1 MALNSFPGA
10 PGQIR
15 SATLAV
21 AVALLLTA
29 CEGDDGANGAPG
41 AAGTPGND
49 GAAGFNALT
58 STIEIPVGDAQCPG
72 GGLALQSGLDSNR
85 NGTLDLA
92 EVQTTTTITCE
103 TSNIAFTL
111 SVLHA
116 NDGESKVISDSD
128 FGGLDRFGALVL
140 RLRHEATAF
149 DPGNSTPRGAITV
162 TSGDNF
168 LASPA
173 ITAGF
178 DNHDAGGRVYDAIA
192 LDYLGFD
199 AMAIGNHDLDF
210 GPDRMADF
218 IGDHVGSQVPFLSAN
233 LDFSNETAELQALA
247 ASGRIAASVV
257 VETAGEQV
265 GIIGATTERL
275 PFISSPRDIIIGDVA
290 TAVQAEIDA
299 LTAVGVD
306 KIVLISHLQSIDEEL
321 ALVAGLTGGI
331 DIVIA
336 GGGDEL
342 LANDDDRLVPGDTAS
357 GAYPLIATDAD
368 GREVPV
374 VTTSGDYEYVG
385 RLVVHFDY
393 NGEIVEI
400 DDASGVV
407 RVAGGAE
414 PDAVLPDAFIRQ
426 QVVEPVAA
434 FQADLAANLIVT
446 PASCE
451 VDLDGTRG
459 SVTNPPFAI
468 VTPGVRNSE
477 TNEGSLIADA
487 LLWQGQQLAAGFGAP
502 VPVVG
507 LQNGGGI
514 RNNDVIPC
522 ASAGLNELD
531 TFDMVPFSNF
541 VSIIEIPRAQFKEV
555 MENAV
560 SRIENGDGRFAQ
572 VAGFSFTFDR
582 DGTAQLL
589 DAEGNVTTPGSR
601 IVDLALDD
609 GTVIVANGVVQAGA
623 DVAIATI
630 DFLARGGDQYPYR
643 GAAFTNVGVSYQQAV
658 LNYVVAP
665 TADGGLEG
673 AILAADYPE
682 GGSGRIIDVTP

>member
-1 MALNSFPGA
+1 MDSTMLSGA
-10 PGQIR
+10 PGHIR
-15 SATLAV
+15 SVALAL
-21 AVALLLTA
+21 AAALLLTA
-29 CEGDDGANGAPG
+29 CDGDDG
-41 AAGTPGND
+41 TD
-49 GAAGFNALT
+49 GLNSL
-58 STIEIPVGDAQCPG
+58 SNTIEIPVGNAQCPG
-72 GGLALQSGLDSNR
+72 GGLALQTGLDTNR
-85 NGTLDLA
+85 NGTLEPD
-92 EVQTTTTITCE
+92 EVQSTTTITCE
-103 TSNIAFTL
+103 TSSIAFTL
-111 SVLHA
+111 SILHA
-116 NDGESKVISDSD
+116 NDGESKVISDGD
-128 FGGLDRFGALVL
+128 FGGLDRFATRVL
-140 RLRHEATAF
+140 QLRQAATAF
-149 DPGNSTPRGAITV
+149 DPTNRTPRGAITV

-178 DNHDAGGRVYDAIA
+178 DNHDAGGRIFDAIA
-192 LDYLGFD
+192 LDYIGFD

-233 LDFSNETAELQALA
+233 LDFSNETTELQSLVA
-247 ASGRIAASVV
+247 AGRIAASVV

-275 PFISSPRDIIIGDVA
+275 PFISSPRNIVIGDVA
-290 TAVQAEIDA
+290 TAVQAEIDTLIA
-299 LTAVGVD
+299 AGVD
-306 KIVLISHLQSIDEEL
+306 KIVLVSHLQSIDEEL
-321 ALVAGLTGGI
+321 ALIAGLTGL
-331 DIVIA
+331 DVAIA

-342 LANDDDRLVPGDTAS
+342 LANDDDLLVPGDTAS

-374 VTTSGDYEYVG
+374 VTTAGNYEYVG

-393 NGEIVEI
+393 NGEIVAI
-400 DDASGVV
+400 DEVSGPV

-414 PDAVLPDAFIRQ
+414 PDAVLPDPFVQQ

-434 FQADLAANLIVT
+434 FQADLAANLIV
-446 PASCE
+446 PAASCE
-451 VDLDGTRG
+451 VDLDGRRG
-459 SVTNPPFAI
+459 AVTSSPFAI

-487 LLWQGQQLAAGFGAP
+487 LLWQGRQLAASFGAP
-502 VPVVG
+502 LPIVG

-514 RNNDVIPC
+514 RNNDIIPC
-522 ASAGLNELD
+522 TTAGLTELD
-531 TFDMVPFSNF
+531 TFDMVPFANF
-541 VSIIEIPRAQFKEV
+541 VSIIPVPREQFKEV
-555 MENAV
+555 IENAV

-601 IVDLALDD
+601 IVGLTLDD
-609 GTVIVANGVVQAGA
+609 GTVIVNGGTVQPGA
-623 DVAIATI
+623 DIVIATI

-643 GAAFTNVGVSYQQAV
+643 GADFSNVGVSYQQAV
-658 LNYVVAP
+658 LNYVVAAA
-665 TADGGLEG
+665 ADGGLEG
-673 AILAADYPE
+673 AILAADYPD
-682 GGSGRIIDVTP
+682 GGSGRITDVTAP

>member
-1 MALNSFPGA
+1 MASTVFPDAQGR
-10 PGQIR
+10 IR
-15 SATLAV
+15 SAALAL
-21 AVALLLTA
+21 AAALLLTA
-29 CEGDDGANGAPG
+29 CDGDDGDDGA
-41 AAGTPGND
+41 D
-49 GAAGFNALT
+49 GADGLNSLSNT
-58 STIEIPVGDAQCPG
+58 VEIPVGDAQCPG
-72 GGLALQSGLDSNR
+72 GGLALQTGLDTNR
-85 NGTLDLA
+85 NGTLDPG
-92 EVQTTTTITCE
+92 EVQSTSTITCE
-103 TSNIAFTL
+103 TSGIAFTL
-111 SVLHA
+111 SILHA
-116 NDGESKVISDSD
+116 NDGESKVISDGD
-128 FGGLDRFGALVL
+128 FGGLDRFATRVL
-140 RLRHEATAF
+140 QLRQAATAF
-149 DPGNSTPRGAITV
+149 DPTDRTPRGAITV

-178 DNHDAGGRVYDAIA
+178 DNHDAGGRIFDAIA
-192 LDYLGFD
+192 LDYIGFD

-233 LDFSNETAELQALA
+233 LDFSNETTELQSLVA
-247 ASGRIAASVV
+247 AGRIAASVV

-275 PFISSPRDIIIGDVA
+275 PFISSPRNIVIGDVA

-299 LTAVGVD
+299 LIAAGVD
-306 KIVLISHLQSIDEEL
+306 KIVLVSHLQSIDEEL
-321 ALVAGLTGGI
+321 ALIAGLTGL
-331 DIVIA
+331 DVAIA

-342 LANDDDRLVPGDTAS
+342 LANDNDLLVPGDTAS
-357 GAYPLIATDAD
+357 GPYPLIATDAD

-374 VTTSGDYEYVG
+374 VTTAGNYEYVG

-393 NGEIVEI
+393 NGEVVAI
-400 DDASGVV
+400 DEVSGPV

-414 PDAVLPDAFIRQ
+414 PDAVLPDPFVQQ

-434 FQADLAANLIVT
+434 FQADLAANVIV
-446 PASCE
+446 PAANCE
-451 VDLDGTRG
+451 VDLDGRRG
-459 SVTNPPFAI
+459 AVTSSPFAI

-487 LLWQGQQLAAGFGAP
+487 LLWQGRQLAASFGAP
-502 VPVVG
+502 LPIVG

-514 RNNDVIPC
+514 RNDDIIPC
-522 ASAGLNELD
+522 TTAGLTELD
-531 TFDMVPFSNF
+531 TFDMVPFANF
-541 VSIIEIPRAQFKEV
+541 VSIIQIPREQFKEV

-582 DGTAQLL
+582 AGTAQLL

-601 IVDLALDD
+601 IVGLTLDD
-609 GTVIVANGVVQAGA
+609 GTVVVNGGTVQPGA
-623 DVAIATI
+623 DIVIATI
-630 DFLARGGDQYPYR
+630 DFLARGGDQYPFR
-643 GAAFTNVGVSYQQAV
+643 GADFTNVGVSYQQAV
-658 LNYVVAP
+658 LNYVVA
-665 TADGGLEG
+665 AAAESGLEG

-682 GGSGRIIDVTP
+682 GGSGRISDVTTP

>member
-1 MALNSFPGA
+1 MPSIELRDVPGHIRKIALA
-10 PGQIR
+10 L
-15 SATLAV
+15 SAV
-21 AVALLLTA
+21 LLLTA
-29 CEGDDGANGAPG
+29 CDGDDGDDGA
-41 AAGTPGND
+41 AGSD
-49 GAAGFNALT
+49 GLNSLT
-58 STIEIPVGDAQCPG
+58 NTVEIPVGDEQCPG
-72 GGLALQSGLDSNR
+72 GGLVLESGLDANR
-85 NGTLDLA
+85 NGLLDSD
-92 EVQTTTTITCE
+92 EVQSTSTISCE
-103 TSNIAFTL
+103 TSSVAFTL
-111 SVLHA
+111 SILHA
-116 NDGESKVISDSD
+116 NDGESKVVSDGD
-128 FGGLDRFGALVL
+128 FGGLDRFATVVL
-140 RLRHEATAF
+140 QLRQEATAF
-149 DPGNSTPRGAITV
+149 DPANRTPRGAITV

-178 DNHDAGGRVYDAIA
+178 ENHDAGGRIYDAIA
-192 LDYLGFD
+192 LDYIGFD

-218 IGDHVGSQVPFLSAN
+218 ISDHVGSQVPFLSAN
-233 LDFSNETAELQALA
+233 LDFSNETAELQSLVA
-247 ASGRIAASVV
+247 AGRIASSVV
-257 VETAGEQV
+257 VETAGEEV
-265 GIIGATTERL
+265 GIIGATTEGL

-299 LTAVGVD
+299 LTAAGID
-306 KIVLISHLQSIDEEL
+306 KIVLVSHLQSISEEL
-321 ALVAGLTGGI
+321 GLIAGLTGGI

-342 LANDDDRLVPGDTAS
+342 LANDDDLLVPGDTPS
-357 GAYPLIATDAD
+357 GVYPLLATDAD

-374 VTTSGDYEYVG
+374 VTTAGNYEYVG
-385 RLVVHFDY
+385 RLVVHFDF

-400 DDASGVV
+400 DEVSGPV

-414 PDAVLPDAFIRQ
+414 ADAVLPDAFVKQ
-426 QVVEPVAA
+426 QVVEPVEA
-434 FQADLAANLIVT
+434 FQANLAANLIV
-446 PASCE
+446 PAANCE
-451 VDLDGTRG
+451 VDLDGRRG
-459 SVTNPPFAI
+459 AVSSAPYAI
-468 VTPGVRNSE
+468 ITPGVRNSE

-487 LLWQGQQLAAGFGAP
+487 LLWQGRKLAAGFGAP
-502 VPVVG
+502 VPLVG

-514 RNNDVIPC
+514 RNDDIIPC
-522 ASAGLNELD
+522 STAGLTELD
-531 TFDMVPFSNF
+531 TFDMVPFANF
-541 VSIIEIPRAQFKEV
+541 VSIIQVPREQFKEV

-589 DAEGNVTTPGSR
+589 DADGNVTTPGNR
-601 IVDLALDD
+601 IVDLTLDD
-609 GTVIVANGVVQAGA
+609 GTVIVANGTVQPGA
-623 DVAIATI
+623 DIPIATI

-673 AILAADYPE
+673 AVLATGYPE
-682 GGSGRIIDVTP
+682 DGSGRITDVTGP

>member
-1 MALNSFPGA
+1 MPSIELPGVPVHIRNIALA
-10 PGQIR
+10 
-15 SATLAV
+15 LA
-21 AVALLLTA
+21 ASLLLTA
-29 CEGDDGANGAPG
+29 CEGDDGDD
-41 AAGTPGND
+41 GND
-49 GAAGFNALT
+49 GAAGADGLNSLT
-58 STIEIPVGDAQCPG
+58 NTVEIPVGDEQCPG
-72 GGLALQSGLDSNR
+72 GGLLLESGLDADR
-85 NGTLDLA
+85 NGLLDSD
-92 EVQTTTTITCE
+92 EVQSTSTISCE
-103 TSNIAFTL
+103 TSNVAFTL
-111 SVLHA
+111 SILHA
-116 NDGESKVISDSD
+116 NDGESKVVSDSD
-128 FGGLDRFGALVL
+128 FGGLDRFATVVL
-140 RLRHEATAF
+140 QLRQEATAF
-149 DPGNSTPRGAITV
+149 DPANSTPRGAITV

-178 DNHDAGGRVYDAIA
+178 ENHDAGGRIYDAIA
-192 LDYLGFD
+192 LDYIGFD

-210 GPDRMADF
+210 GPDRLADF
-218 IGDHVGSQVPFLSAN
+218 IGDHVGSQVPFLSSN
-233 LDFSNETAELQALA
+233 LDFSNETTELQALV

-257 VETAGEQV
+257 VETAGEEV

-299 LTAVGVD
+299 LTAAGVD

-321 ALVAGLTGGI
+321 GLIAGLTGGI

-342 LANDDDRLVPGDTAS
+342 LANADDLLVPGDTAS
-357 GAYPLIATDAD
+357 GVYPLIATDAD

-374 VTTSGDYEYVG
+374 VTTAGDYEYIG
-385 RLVVHFDY
+385 RLVVHFDFD
-393 NGEIVEI
+393 GEIVEI
-400 DDASGVV
+400 DNASGVV

-414 PDAVLPDAFIRQ
+414 PDAVVPDAFIRQ

-459 SVTNPPFAI
+459 AVTNPPFVI

-487 LLWQGQQLAAGFGAP
+487 LLWQGQQLAAGFGAA

-514 RNNDVIPC
+514 RNNDVISC
-522 ASAGLNELD
+522 ASAGLTELD
-531 TFDMVPFSNF
+531 TFDMVPFANF
-541 VSIIEIPRAQFKEV
+541 VSIISIPRAQFKEV

-582 DGTAQLL
+582 NGTAQLL
-589 DAEGNVTTPGSR
+589 DAEGNVTTPGTR
-601 IVDLALDD
+601 IVDLVLDD
-609 GTVIVANGVVQAGA
+609 GTVVVNGGAVQSGA
-623 DVAIATI
+623 DIVIATI

-682 GGSGRIIDVTP
+682 GGSGRITDVTP

>member
-1 MALNSFPGA
+1 MDSTMLSGA
-10 PGQIR
+10 PGHIR
-15 SATLAV
+15 SVALAL
-21 AVALLLTA
+21 AAALLLTA
-29 CEGDDGANGAPG
+29 CDGDDG
-41 AAGTPGND
+41 TD
-49 GAAGFNALT
+49 GLNSL
-58 STIEIPVGDAQCPG
+58 SNTIEIPVGNAQCPG
-72 GGLALQSGLDSNR
+72 GGLALQTGLDTNR
-85 NGTLDLA
+85 NGTLEPD
-92 EVQTTTTITCE
+92 EVQSTTTITCE
-103 TSNIAFTL
+103 TSSIAFTL
-111 SVLHA
+111 SILHA
-116 NDGESKVISDSD
+116 NDGESKVISDGD
-128 FGGLDRFGALVL
+128 FGGLDRFATRVL
-140 RLRHEATAF
+140 QLRQAATAF
-149 DPGNSTPRGAITV
+149 DPTNRTPRGAITV

-178 DNHDAGGRVYDAIA
+178 DNHDAGGRIFDAIA
-192 LDYLGFD
+192 LDYIGFD

-233 LDFSNETAELQALA
+233 LDFSNETTELQSLVA
-247 ASGRIAASVV
+247 AGRIAASVV

-275 PFISSPRDIIIGDVA
+275 PFISSPRNIVIGDVA
-290 TAVQAEIDA
+290 TAVQAEIDTLIA
-299 LTAVGVD
+299 AGVD
-306 KIVLISHLQSIDEEL
+306 KIVLVSHLQSIDEEL
-321 ALVAGLTGGI
+321 ALIAGLTGL
-331 DIVIA
+331 DVAIA

-342 LANDDDRLVPGDTAS
+342 LANDDDLLVPGDTAS

-374 VTTSGDYEYVG
+374 VTTAGNYEYVG

-393 NGEIVEI
+393 NGEIVAI
-400 DDASGVV
+400 DEVSGPV

-414 PDAVLPDAFIRQ
+414 PDAVLPDPFVQQ

-434 FQADLAANLIVT
+434 FQADLAANLIV
-446 PASCE
+446 PAASCE
-451 VDLDGTRG
+451 VDLDGRRG
-459 SVTNPPFAI
+459 AVTSSPFAI

-487 LLWQGQQLAAGFGAP
+487 LLWQGRQLAASFGAP
-502 VPVVG
+502 LPIVG

-514 RNNDVIPC
+514 RNNDIIPC
-522 ASAGLNELD
+522 TTAGLTELD
-531 TFDMVPFSNF
+531 TFDMVPFANF
-541 VSIIEIPRAQFKEV
+541 VSIIQVPREQFKEV
-555 MENAV
+555 IENAV

-601 IVDLALDD
+601 IVGLTLDD
-609 GTVIVANGVVQAGA
+609 GTVIVNGGTVQPGA
-623 DVAIATI
+623 DIVIATI

-643 GAAFTNVGVSYQQAV
+643 GADFSNVGVSYQQAV
-658 LNYVVAP
+658 LNYVVAAA
-665 TADGGLEG
+665 ADGGLEG
-673 AILAADYPE
+673 AILATDYPD
-682 GGSGRIIDVTP
+682 GGSGRITDVTAP